1 MHFVVTL
8 TLTLEA
14 KSVDEAYEIGA
25 QATEHLL
32 DTFNDNG
39 SIHPL
44 VKISAEPAASQLL
57 S

>member
-1 MHFVVTL
+1 MYFVVTL
-8 TLTLEA
+8 TLTVEA
-14 KSVDEAYEIGA
+14 KSVDESYEMGA

-44 VKISAEPAASQLL
+44 VEVSAEPAASQLL